1 MSKPETET
9 EMCRAVK
16 HGGVD
21 LHCTLSEGHDGWH
34 MADFVIEDKRIVRY
48 DGSRHEISTDTHEH
62 VEWEPV
68 DAAREAVRALLRD
81 SKRAR
86 GE

>member
-9 EMCRAVK
+9 ETCDGEIGNDNWWHQSS
-16 HGGVD
+16 HG
-21 LHCTLSEGHDGWH
+21 H
-34 MADFVIEDKRIVRY
+34 MADFVTEDKRIVRY